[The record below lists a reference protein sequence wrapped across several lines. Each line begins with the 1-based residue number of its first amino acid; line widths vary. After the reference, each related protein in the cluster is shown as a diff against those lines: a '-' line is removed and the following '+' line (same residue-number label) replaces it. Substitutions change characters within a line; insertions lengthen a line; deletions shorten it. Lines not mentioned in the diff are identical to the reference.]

1 MRSACNERK
10 VLVLFFFILL
20 APFYHCFYGSCACHP
35 MDCHDTRI
43 KINCEI
49 VQWDRQSPYR
59 PVEVAEVRR
68 QWLLALVVTLVE

>member
-1 MRSACNERK
+1 
-10 VLVLFFFILL
+10 
-20 APFYHCFYGSCACHP
+20 